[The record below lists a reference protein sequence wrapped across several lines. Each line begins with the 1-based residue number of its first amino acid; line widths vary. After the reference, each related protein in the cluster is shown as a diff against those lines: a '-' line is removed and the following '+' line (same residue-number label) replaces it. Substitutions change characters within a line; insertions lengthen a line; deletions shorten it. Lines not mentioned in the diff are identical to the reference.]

1 MNRTTAKPIGHD
13 KEIPGYHGFL
23 NGIVEVV
30 ENGRQ
35 QAFEV
40 VRKIITPLYP
50 DAQISPELG
59 FKDPT
64 ITKFFGLSDPFP
76 SATIKEQLLTQLEW
90 WLVEPD
96 LDFALAKPKKPA
108 RLAGKPFALDRVFY
122 HRKLRCLV
130 LVKLTL
136 GKFRERYREQMHLYC
151 NYARAH
157 WTLPEEN
164 PPVGLILCSSKGEA
178 LARYAL
184 EGLPNKIMAAEY
196 RVALP
201 DEKLLVAEIE
211 KTRHL
216 LETQRIIKGKVKSSA
231 KS

>member
-1 MNRTTAKPIGHD
+1 MNRTSNISD
-13 KEIPGYHGFL
+13 YDSFL
-23 NGIVEVV
+23 NGIVESL
-30 ENGRQ
+30 EYSRQ
-35 QAFEV
+35 QAFEAT
-40 VRKIITPLYP
+40 RKIITRHFP
-50 DAQISPELG
+50 DVQISPELG

-64 ITKFFGLSDPFP
+64 ITQVLGFSDPF
-76 SATIKEQLLTQLEW
+76 SGTTIKEQLLTQLEW
-90 WLVEPD
+90 LLVEPE
-96 LDFALAKPKKPA
+96 LDFTLVKPKKPA

-122 HRKLRCLV
+122 HRRLRCLV

-136 GKFRERYREQMHLYC
+136 GKFRESYREQLHLYC
-151 NYARAH
+151 NYASEH
-157 WTLPEEN
+157 WTLPDEN

-184 EGLPNKIMAAEY
+184 EGLPNKVMAAEY

-216 LETQRIIKGKVKSSA
+216 LETQRIIKGHDRR
-231 KS
+231 

>member
-1 MNRTTAKPIGHD
+1 MNEGNMD
-13 KEIPGYHGFL
+13 EILGYDSFL
-23 NGIVEVV
+23 KNIEGII
-30 ENGRQ
+30 ENSHQ
-35 QAFEV
+35 QAFEA
-40 VRKIITPLYP
+40 VREIITPLYP

-64 ITKFFGLSDPFP
+64 ITKFFGFSDPFP
-76 SATIKEQLLTQLEW
+76 GATLKEQLLTQLEW
-90 WLVEPD
+90 WLVEPE
-96 LDFALAKPKKPA
+96 LEFALAKPKKPA

-122 HRKLRCLV
+122 HRRLRCLV
-130 LVKLTL
+130 LVKLTF
-136 GKFRERYREQMHLYC
+136 GKFKERYCEQMRLYC
-151 NYARAH
+151 NYAREH

-184 EGLPNKIMAAEY
+184 EGLPNKVMAAEY

-201 DEKLLVAEIE
+201 DEELLVAEIE

-216 LETQRIIKGKVKSSA
+216 IETQHIIKGKR
-231 KS
+231 